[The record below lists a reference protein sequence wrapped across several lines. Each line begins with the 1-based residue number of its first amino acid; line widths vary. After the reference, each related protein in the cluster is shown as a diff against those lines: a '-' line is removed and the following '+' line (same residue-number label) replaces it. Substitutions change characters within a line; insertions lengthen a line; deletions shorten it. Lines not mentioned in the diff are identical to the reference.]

1 MKTAELL
8 IDGHW
13 EQGASSL
20 EVHDRF
26 DDELTAQVAQASP
39 EQVERAVGAAYSAG
53 EPLHPHDRAAVLARA
68 SELVEERR
76 DVLVDLIIRDTGFTI
91 SDAQT
96 EVTRTIQTL
105 QISSEESKRIHGHMV
120 PVDGA
125 PRVRGRLG
133 FTIRVPVG
141 VVCAI
146 TPFNSPLNT
155 VAHKIGP
162 ALAAGN
168 SVVLKP
174 AGVTPLSAT
183 ALCKILLDAGLP
195 SPFLQLVHGSGSII
209 GPFLLEDERIAF
221 YTFTGSTEVGE
232 QILRTVGLRRTQ
244 LELGAISPTIIC
256 ADADVS
262 TAVPKIVQGA
272 FRKAGQVCTSVQRL
286 LVEDQILDDLINAL
300 VPATQELVAGDPRNP
315 STSVGPV
322 ISEKEADRIEHWIDE
337 AVAGGAEMLVGGKRK
352 GEVIFPTILRNPRPD
367 SKVVCEEI
375 FGPVIT
381 IEPVPSLEQAIGK
394 INDGPYGLAAGLFT
408 NDLSRALRSAS
419 SLHMGCLY
427 INETSSARLDLIPY
441 GGVKRSGFGK
451 EGPRYAIEEMTE
463 ERFISITYDD

>member
-8 IDGHW
+8 IDGRW
-13 EQGASSL
+13 EQGASSV
-20 EVHDRF
+20 EVRDRF
-26 DDELTAQVAQASP
+26 DGELTAQVAQASA
-39 EQVERAVGAAYSAG
+39 EQVQRAVGAAYSAG
-53 EPLHPHDRAAVLARA
+53 EPLNPHDRAAVLARA
-68 SELVEERR
+68 SALVEERR
-76 DVLVDLIIRDTGFTI
+76 AALVDLIIRDTGFTI
-91 SDAQT
+91 SDAET

-105 QISSEESKRIHGHMV
+105 QISSEETKRIHGHMV

-125 PRVRGRLG
+125 PGVRGRLG

-162 ALAAGN
+162 AIAAGN

-183 ALCKILLDAGLP
+183 ALCEILLDAGLP
-195 SPFLQLVHGSGSII
+195 AGFLQLVHGGGSTI
-209 GPFLLEDERIAF
+209 GPLLLEDERISF

-232 QILRTVGLRRTQ
+232 EILRTVGLRRTQ
-244 LELGAISPTIIC
+244 LELGAISPTIVC

-262 TAVPKIVQGA
+262 RAVPKIVQGA

-286 LVEDQILDDLINAL
+286 LVEEPIMDDLMNAL

-315 STSVGPV
+315 STTVGPV
-322 ISEKEADRIEHWIDE
+322 ISEKEADRVERWVTD
-337 AVAGGAEMLVGGKRK
+337 AVAEGAEMLVDGKRN
-352 GEVIFPTILRNPRPD
+352 GDVISPTILRGPRPD

-381 IEPVPSLEQAIGK
+381 TEPVPSIEQAIAMV
-394 INDGPYGLAAGLFT
+394 NEGPYGLAAGLFT

-419 SLHMGCLY
+419 SLHMGCVY
-427 INETSSARLDLIPY
+427 INETSSARIDLIPY
-441 GGVKRSGFGK
+441 GGVKHSGFGK

>member
-8 IDGHW
+8 IDGRW
-13 EQGASSL
+13 EQGASSV
-20 EVHDRF
+20 EVRDRF
-26 DDELTAQVAQASP
+26 DGELTAQVAHASA
-39 EQVERAVGAAYSAG
+39 EQVQRAVGAAYSAG
-53 EPLHPHDRAAVLARA
+53 EPLNPHDRAAVLARA
-68 SELVEERR
+68 SALVEERR
-76 DVLVDLIIRDTGFTI
+76 AALVDLIIRDTGFTI
-91 SDAQT
+91 SDAET
-96 EVTRTIQTL
+96 EVKRTIQTL
-105 QISSEESKRIHGHMV
+105 QISSEESKRIQGHMV

-125 PRVRGRLG
+125 PGVRGRLG

-162 ALAAGN
+162 AIAAGN

-183 ALCKILLDAGLP
+183 ALCEILLDAGLP
-195 SPFLQLVHGSGSII
+195 TGFLQLVHGGGSTI
-209 GPFLLEDERIAF
+209 GPLLLEDERISF

-232 QILRTVGLRRTQ
+232 EILRTVGLRRTQ
-244 LELGAISPTIIC
+244 LELGAISPTIVC

-262 TAVPKIVQGA
+262 RAVPKIVQGA

-286 LVEDQILDDLINAL
+286 LVEEPIMDDLMNAL
-300 VPATQELVAGDPRNP
+300 VLATQELVAGDPRDP
-315 STSVGPV
+315 STTVGPV
-322 ISEKEADRIEHWIDE
+322 ISEREADRVERWVTD
-337 AVAGGAEMLVGGKRK
+337 AVAEGAEMLVGGERN
-352 GEVIFPTILRNPRPD
+352 GDVISPTILRGPRSD

-381 IEPVPSLEQAIGK
+381 TEPVPSIEQAIA
-394 INDGPYGLAAGLFT
+394 IVNDGPYGLAAGLFT

-419 SLHMGCLY
+419 SLHMG
-427 INETSSARLDLIPY
+427 
-441 GGVKRSGFGK
+441 
-451 EGPRYAIEEMTE
+451 
-463 ERFISITYDD
+463 